1 MAHGTGGE
9 GLNDLRG
16 VGAVVGTDLGRS
28 GEGHRWVKEEIEVCA
43 FG

>member
-1 MAHGTGGE
+1 VAHGTGSE
-9 GLNDLRG
+9 RLDDLSG

-28 GEGHRWVKEEIEVCA
+28 GEGHRWVEEEIEVCP